1 MRMDRR
7 TLGFTLLEMLV
18 TLTLLAV
25 LTAAAAPSF
34 SGLLQ
39 SNLAAAHAEAL
50 MTSLT
55 LARSEA
61 IKRNLRVTLCKSADG
76 ASCTTEGDWAQ
87 GWLVFVDRD
96 SDGVLDPDEGVL
108 RMQAVLPG
116 KFTLTN
122 SNARNWYAYRSDG
135 SAASSGGL
143 VTGTFRVCP
152 PDGNVARARRVV
164 TNITG
169 RPQVRTGIKPLTC
182 P

>member
-1 MRMDRR
+1 MDRR
-7 TLGFTLLEMLV
+7 ATGFTLLEMLV
-18 TLTLLAV
+18 TLMLLAV

-34 SGLLQ
+34 RGLLQ
-39 SNLAAAHAEAL
+39 GNLAAAHAEAL

-61 IKRNLRVTLCKSADG
+61 IKRNLRIVLCKSADG
-76 ASCTTEGDWAQ
+76 TTCTTAGDWAQ

-96 SDGVLDPDEGVL
+96 SDAALDAGEDVL
-108 RMQAVLPG
+108 RTQARLPG
-116 KFTLTN
+116 EFTLN
-122 SNARNWYAYRSDG
+122 NNNARDWYAYRPDG

-152 PDGNVARARRVV
+152 PTGDSSRARRVV

-169 RPQVRTGIKPLTC
+169 RPVVRVGIGTLSC

>member
-1 MRMDRR
+1 MDRR
-7 TLGFTLLEMLV
+7 TRGFTLFEMIV
-18 TLTLLAV
+18 ALAV
-25 LTAAAAPSF
+25 LTVLIAALAPSF
-34 SGLLQ
+34 RGLLQ
-39 SNLAAAHAEAL
+39 DNQAAVHAETL

-61 IKRNLRVTLCKSADG
+61 IKRDVRVTLCKSADG
-76 ASCTTEGDWAQ
+76 ASCATAGDWAQ

-96 SDGVLDPDEGVL
+96 SDGVLDTGEDLLQVQGGL
-108 RMQAVLPG
+108 AG
-116 KFTLTN
+116 KFTVNNTN
-122 SNARNWYAYRSDG
+122 ADNWYAYRPDG

-152 PDGNVARARRVV
+152 PPGGDASRARRVV

-169 RPQVRTGIKPLTC
+169 RPQIRTGIAPLTC

>member
-1 MRMDRR
+1 
-7 TLGFTLLEMLV
+7 
-18 TLTLLAV
+18 
-25 LTAAAAPSF
+25 
-34 SGLLQ
+34 
-39 SNLAAAHAEAL
+39 

-61 IKRNLRVTLCKSADG
+61 IKRNLRVALCKSADG
-76 ASCTTEGDWAQ
+76 ALCTTAGDWAQ

-96 SDGVLDPDEGVL
+96 SDGTFDAGEDVL
-108 RMQAVLPG
+108 RTQAALPG
-116 KFTLTN
+116 EFTLNN
-122 SNARNWYAYRSDG
+122 SNARDWYAYRPDG

-152 PDGNVARARRVV
+152 PTGDSSRARRVV

-169 RPQVRTGIKPLTC
+169 RPQVRLGIGTLSC

>member
-1 MRMDRR
+1 MDRR
-7 TLGFTLLEMLV
+7 AMGFTLLEMLI

-39 SNLAAAHAEAL
+39 GNLAAAHAEAL
-50 MTSLT
+50 MASLNQ
-55 LARSEA
+55 ARSEA
-61 IKRNLRVTLCKSADG
+61 IKRNLRVMLCKSADG
-76 ASCTTEGDWAQ
+76 ASCTTAGDWAQ
-87 GWLVFVDRD
+87 GWLLFVDRD
-96 SDGVLDPDEGVL
+96 SDGVLDADEDIL
-108 RMQAVLPG
+108 RVQAALPG
-116 KFTLTN
+116 KFTLNN
-122 SNARNWYAYRSDG
+122 STARNWYAYRPDG

-152 PDGNVARARRVV
+152 PTGDVTRARRVV

-169 RPQVRTGIKPLTC
+169 RPQVRPGIGTLSC

>member
-1 MRMDRR
+1 MDRR
-7 TLGFTLLEMLV
+7 TLGSTLLEMLV

-61 IKRNLRVTLCKSADG
+61 IKRNLRVTLCKSDDG

-96 SDGVLDPDEGVL
+96 SDGVLDPDEDVL
-108 RMQAVLPG
+108 RMQAALSG

-122 SNARNWYAYRSDG
+122 RNARNWYAYRPDG

>member
-1 MRMDRR
+1 M
-7 TLGFTLLEMLV
+7 
-18 TLTLLAV
+18 A
-25 LTAAAAPSF
+25 
-34 SGLLQ
+34 
-39 SNLAAAHAEAL
+39 
-50 MTSLT
+50 SLNQ
-55 LARSEA
+55 ARSEA

-108 RMQAVLPG
+108 RMQAVLSG

-122 SNARNWYAYRSDG
+122 SNARNWYAYRPDG

-143 VTGTFRVCP
+143 VTGTFHVCP
-152 PDGNVARARRVV
+152 PTGDASRARRVV

>member
-1 MRMDRR
+1 MDRHA
-7 TLGFTLLEMLV
+7 TGFTLLEMLV
-18 TLTLLAV
+18 TLMLLAV

-34 SGLLQ
+34 RDLLQ
-39 SNLAAAHAEAL
+39 GNLAAAHAEAL

-61 IKRNLRVTLCKSADG
+61 IKRNLRVVLCKSADG
-76 ASCTTEGDWAQ
+76 TICTTAGDWAQ
-87 GWLVFVDRD
+87 GWLAFVDRD
-96 SDGVLDPDEGVL
+96 SDGTLDAGEDVF
-108 RMQAVLPG
+108 RTQAALPG
-116 KFTLTN
+116 EFTLRNT
-122 SNARNWYAYRSDG
+122 NARDWYAYRPDG

-152 PDGNVARARRVV
+152 PTGDSSRARRVV

-169 RPQVRTGIKPLTC
+169 RPVVRVGIGALSC

>member
-1 MRMDRR
+1 MDRR
-7 TLGFTLLEMLV
+7 SRGFTLLEMLV
-18 TLTLLAV
+18 ALTLLAV
-25 LTAAAAPSF
+25 LAAAAAPSF

-39 SNLAAAHAEAL
+39 SNLAATHADAL

-76 ASCTTEGDWAQ
+76 ASCTTAGDWAQ

-96 SDGVLDPDEGVL
+96 ANGVLGTDEEVL
-108 RMQAVLPG
+108 RVQSILSG
-116 KFTLTN
+116 GFTLGN
-122 SNARNWYAYRSDG
+122 SNARNWYAYRADG

-169 RPQVRTGIKPLTC
+169 RPQVRAGIGSLSC

>member
-1 MRMDRR
+1 MGRR

-18 TLTLLAV
+18 TLMLLAV

-34 SGLLQ
+34 GGLLQ
-39 SNLAAAHAEAL
+39 GNLAAAHADAL
-50 MTSLT
+50 MTSLA

-61 IKRNLRVTLCKSADG
+61 IKRNLRVMLCKSTDG
-76 ASCTTEGDWAQ
+76 ASCTTAGDWAH
-87 GWLVFVDRD
+87 
-96 SDGVLDPDEGVL
+96 GVLDMDEDVL
-108 RMQAVLPG
+108 RAQAALPG
-116 KFTLTN
+116 KFTLNN
-122 SNARNWYAYRSDG
+122 STARNWYAYRPDG

-152 PDGNVARARRVV
+152 PTGDASRARRVV

-169 RPQVRTGIKPLTC
+169 RPQVRLGIGTLSC